1 MGKAFDVI
9 VVGARCAG
17 SPTAMLLAR
26 RGYRVLAV
34 DRASFPSDTVS
45 THILHPLA
53 VGALSRW
60 GLLDRLV
67 ATGCPAI
74 HTYAFDFGPFT
85 IAGAPARRRIP
96 IAYCPRR
103 TILDKLLVD
112 AATESG
118 ADIRENFAVEEIIVE
133 GGRVVGIKG
142 RSKQGGA
149 VTEHADVVV
158 GADGRHSMVSEVVQ
172 ARAIP

>member
-9 VVGARCAG
+9 VVGTRCAG

-26 RGYRVLAV
+26 KGYRVLAV
-34 DRASFPSDTVS
+34 ERASLPSDTVS
-45 THILHPLA
+45 THLLHPLA

-67 ATGCPAI
+67 ATGCPPI
-74 HTYAFDFGPFT
+74 HTYSFDFGAFT
-85 IAGAPARRRIP
+85 ISGSPGTDQNP

-112 AATESG
+112 AAAESG
-118 ADIRENFAVEEIIVE
+118 AEIRQGFTVEEIMME
-133 GGRVVGIKG
+133 GERAVGIKG
-142 RSKQGGA
+142 RSKQGGPI
-149 VTEHADVVV
+149 TEHAEVIV
-158 GADGRHSMVSEVVQ
+158 GADGTRW
-172 ARAIP
+172 